1 MLAAIDFSEYER
13 NQKYYGGSERKE
25 GITIDGEDYMIKYQ
39 KQTAFGKR
47 NNHISE
53 FIGSHIFELCG
64 IQAHKTYLGYRNGEQ
79 VVACKD
85 FNATDKQFV
94 PFNDVGE
101 STLDQDK
108 ENYQYDY
115 EDITAKISDAVF
127 HALTDRMGCIILQ
140 IAIIQGVNKM
150 REAVTRGDICLTDE
164 YNFTYKV
171 AEIVYTE
178 REDESFFYEIRPNYS
193 VISLL
198 SANDFQGIPGLN
210 LDLKKELYIRENIT
224 PVFISERAPGKN
236 REDLWELLKQCDM
249 QYLNQLEWLIRTDT
263 RYSGDKLFVQ
273 RPENKSIKVE
283 SIRMLGDRSAVI
295 CRKILEVICY
305 GDTVTSP
312 TFVIDDK
319 NRKQYFDLLMV
330 LYSTERKF
338 LDSRRRDGIAASA
351 KKGNYKGR
359 KKARIDKLAAQEIFL
374 DYAIKKIS
382 SKEAAEKLG
391 VSKSTFLRRYRENKE
406 SPR

>member
-1 MLAAIDFSEYER
+1 M
-13 NQKYYGGSERKE
+13 
-25 GITIDGEDYMIKYQ
+25 
-39 KQTAFGKR
+39 
-47 NNHISE
+47 
-53 FIGSHIFELCG
+53 
-64 IQAHKTYLGYRNGEQ
+64 
-79 VVACKD
+79 
-85 FNATDKQFV
+85 
-94 PFNDVGE
+94 
-101 STLDQDK
+101 
-108 ENYQYDY
+108 
-115 EDITAKISDAVF
+115 
-127 HALTDRMGCIILQ
+127 
-140 IAIIQGVNKM
+140 
-150 REAVTRGDICLTDE
+150 
-164 YNFTYKV
+164 
-171 AEIVYTE
+171 
-178 REDESFFYEIRPNYS
+178 
-193 VISLL
+193 
-198 SANDFQGIPGLN
+198 N
-210 LDLKKELYIRENIT
+210 LDLKKESYIRENIT
-224 PVFISERAPGKN
+224 PVFISERAPERN

-283 SIRMLGDRSAVI
+283 SVRMLGDRSAVI

-305 GDTVTSP
+305 GDIVTSS

-338 LDSRRRDGIAASA
+338 LDSRRSDGIAASA

-391 VSKSTFLRRYRENKE
+391 VSKSTFLRRYRESKE
-406 SPR
+406 SPW